1 MKKTPNGALNN
12 ECRYSYNT
20 WLGMRDLFQ
29 TFSDELITDEDQVC
43 DIQEIRQLLKES
55 QGNEVKPE
63 Y

>member
-1 MKKTPNGALNN
+1 
-12 ECRYSYNT
+12 
-20 WLGMRDLFQ
+20 MRDLFQ